1 MVVMNLDIICKL
13 VATILLLHATLS
25 AQITKPKKIRSST
38 TDDALVKQLL
48 AEDLGIRS
56 FLFSQVV
63 KSSTGHDVNAFDQ
76 DNLSHKV
83 ILVAIQQAV
92 KETITQLNK
101 ADSPIKKL
109 PRINEASRYF
119 EDLLLTK
126 LDAHPDLSCNIPK
139 NTKGREQRSG
149 YPDMRIEHT
158 VTKTVF
164 YLDPKLFENKSRASS
179 LRTFYFEPKN
189 RTMKIHDDAV
199 HLLLG
204 ISHDGVDG
212 EWTFKRWELVDL
224 SKLKVRLKAE
234 FQASNKDL
242 YRKGNIISS
251 GK

>member
-1 MVVMNLDIICKL
+1 MNLSPINTLIWSS
-13 VATILLLHATLS
+13 ILSIATLS
-25 AQITKPKKIRSST
+25 AKAQKVDEPRAAT

-63 KSSTGHDVNAFDQ
+63 KSSTGHEVVPFDKE
-76 DNLSHKV
+76 KV
-83 ILVAIQQAV
+83 AHQTALAAIQMGI
-92 KETITQLNK
+92 KESIVALNR

-109 PRINEASRYF
+109 RRINEASRYF
-119 EDLLLTK
+119 EDLLLIK
-126 LDAHPDLSCNIPK
+126 LDAHPDLSCSIPK
-139 NTKGREQRSG
+139 NTKGKAQRSG
-149 YPDMRIEHT
+149 YPDMRIEHIA
-158 VTKTVF
+158 TKTVF

-179 LRTFYFEPKN
+179 LRTFYFEPKT

-212 EWTFKRWELVDL
+212 NWTFLNWELVDL
-224 SKLKVRLKAE
+224 SKFKVRLKAE

-251 GK
+251 GE